1 MISLICFS
9 RHPAFL
15 SELAQ
20 HFWISPPWQAS
31 GSPFFPDCWPD
42 MLVTAG
48 LQAKTACIRET
59 QAGPAHQGVP
69 GCSQPSSARAGLWHL
84 LLGVSCLHNFLRS
97 FQNVGEF
104 RWGLGS
110 TEKNQRDGF
119 LWRGWDIYYL
129 LKMIS
134 RASLEA
140 HLVKNLPA
148 MQETQFW
155 FLRQGRS
162 PEEGN
167 DNLLQYFV
175 WTGGPWWATVHG
187 VAKNWTWLSN

>member
-1 MISLICFS
+1 MNLLSISGFHHRDKHQGALSSQTVGPTCWSQQDS
-9 RHPAFL
+9 RQRQL
-15 SELAQ
+15 VSERLRRV
-20 HFWISPPWQAS
+20 
-31 GSPFFPDCWPD
+31 
-42 MLVTAG
+42 L
-48 LQAKTACIRET
+48 LIRES
-59 QAGPAHQGVP
+59 QAAHSLHLQGQDS
-69 GCSQPSSARAGLWHL
+69 GTCSWVSAVSTTSSGA
-84 LLGVSCLHNFLRS
+84 
-97 FQNVGEF
+97 F
-104 RWGLGS
+104 RMSVNSGGDWDL
-110 TEKNQRDGF
+110 QRKTRGMVF